1 MIHWILHVYGVL
13 CTNQISALKFHIL
26 DVFCIVLQLHATTID
41 MMYYSGVKLVRNTSM
56 DSALS
61 LVQSI
66 NTFVMKDVFEIK
78 ALKDTLQLS
87 LEDFLFDVLV

>member
-1 MIHWILHVYGVL
+1 MV
-13 CTNQISALKFHIL
+13 
-26 DVFCIVLQLHATTID
+26 
-41 MMYYSGVKLVRNTSM
+41 
-56 DSALS
+56 SALS

-78 ALKDTLQLS
+78 TLRDTLQLS